1 MATDSRDR
9 KADHARPAAGARAIR
24 PHANQ
29 ADPGSSNFPQTG
41 IQIPEY
47 GNMKNAISL
56 PGSIRPSLN
65 GVPVD
70 RTFISNDGFF
80 PEFAEVAASSSLRS
94 TLA

>member
-1 MATDSRDR
+1 
-9 KADHARPAAGARAIR
+9 
-24 PHANQ
+24 
-29 ADPGSSNFPQTG
+29 
-41 IQIPEY
+41 
-47 GNMKNAISL
+47 MKNAISL